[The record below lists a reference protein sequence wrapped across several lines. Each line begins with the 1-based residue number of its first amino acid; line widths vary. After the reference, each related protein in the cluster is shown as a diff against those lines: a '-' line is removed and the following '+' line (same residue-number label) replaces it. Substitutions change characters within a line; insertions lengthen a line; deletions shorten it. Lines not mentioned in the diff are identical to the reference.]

1 MGFLVS
7 DDGKVSL
14 PWETS
19 STPAEK
25 NPRITISGNK
35 TMNQTTDG
43 SKQSTTLEAKQVDIC
58 LLYTSRCV

>member
-1 MGFLVS
+1 MVS

-14 PWETS
+14 PWETG

-43 SKQSTTLEAKQVDIC
+43 SKQLHTTLTIAKQVDIDDAQDVEW
-58 LLYTSRCV
+58 TI